1 MSDYVIRLPDVG
13 EGVAEAEIVEWH
25 VNVGDTISEDDV
37 LAEVMTDKATVEL
50 PSPVHGVVRWL
61 GAEVGDIVAVG
72 ADIIRIETDTSSE
85 PAAGRI
91 ASPPPEPTDSST
103 GGVADTSPIRH
114 GTEPGRGRDR
124 RTCGTDA
131 GGAAGDRSRRR
142 ARHRTGRSRRARR
155 PRQPPRQATGTRR
168 A

>member
-25 VNVGDTISEDDV
+25 VNVGDSVSEDDV

-72 ADIIRIETDTSSE
+72 SDIVRIETDAPAEPSPPSAAHRSVRFANSWRKRPRAWSSE
-85 PAAGRI
+85 PRVGGNDHRGGDA
-91 ASPPPEPTDSST
+91 T
-103 GGVADTSPIRH
+103 GC
-114 GTEPGRGRDR
+114 GRGW
-124 RTCGTDA
+124 
-131 GGAAGDRSRRR
+131 
-142 ARHRTGRSRRARR
+142 
-155 PRQPPRQATGTRR
+155 
-168 A
+168 

>member
-25 VNVGDTISEDDV
+25 VHVGDSVSEDDV

-72 ADIIRIETDTSSE
+72 SDIVRIETNTPAEPTPISAGRSVRFANSWRKRPPAWSSE
-85 PAAGRI
+85 PRV
-91 ASPPPEPTDSST
+91 
-103 GGVADTSPIRH
+103 GGNDH
-114 GTEPGRGRDR
+114 
-124 RTCGTDA
+124 
-131 GGAAGDRSRRR
+131 
-142 ARHRTGRSRRARR
+142 
-155 PRQPPRQATGTRR
+155 
-168 A
+168 